1 MFQYFQSSALDVL
14 SMFKIIQGVLLLVS
28 ENLFIRVGAEKSGF
42 PQFLTET
49 KLSKCLKILN
59 RRYQFAGEKRYPNL
73 RLQLS
78 KVLDYRL
85 STPKRHNR
93 GD

>member
-49 KLSKCLKILN
+49 KLSKFFKILN
-59 RRYQFAGEKRYPNL
+59 KQCQLAGENSYPNL
-73 RLQLS
+73 R
-78 KVLDYRL
+78 
-85 STPKRHNR
+85 
-93 GD
+93 